1 METATKNTFVNI
13 TSYLTS
19 FPGHMAVIGKSE
31 NASYYGHIY
40 DYENFDPRLF
50 LSHID
55 LDLYLDM
62 SPVNILLI
70 VLYSAIFLLGL
81 FGNVFV
87 IVAIVKFKS
96 LRTLTN
102 YFLLNLTIGDIL
114 VILVCIPVTLGSNLY
129 KKWVYGEFLCKLTPF
144 IQGSAVGVSVLS
156 LLSISIS
163 RYFAIY
169 KPLSAKIIF
178 SKRNVRIM
186 LVIIWVISFASLS
199 PLLFVNSVKTYVV
212 YDYFESQ
219 FCEEVW
225 TEHKDKNIYNIF
237 IFCIL
242 FVWPFILMTIAYAV
256 IGHTLWIGN
265 SVLMEDYSCQQKR
278 SNLILKQRRRTVKML
293 VCVVILFA
301 LCWLPY
307 YIVNFWLDFNILDDS
322 KVELMTFVH
331 SYIYPFVTALG
342 LGNSAVNPIC
352 YCFMS
357 RGFRRGFDE
366 MLCNGLLK
374 RGGSFLRSSFK
385 LKSTVS
391 ESFDTANL

>member
-1 METATKNTFVNI
+1 METSTKNTFVNI
-13 TSYLTS
+13 TSYLTP
-19 FPGHMAVIGKSE
+19 FPGNMAAIGKSE
-31 NASYYGHIY
+31 NVSYYGHIY

-50 LSHID
+50 LSDID

-70 VLYSAIFLLGL
+70 VLYSVIFLLGL
-81 FGNVFV
+81 FGNIFV

-186 LVIIWVISFASLS
+186 LVIIWVISFTSLS

-225 TEHKDKNIYNIF
+225 AEHKDKNIYNVF

-242 FVWPFILMTIAYAV
+242 FVWPFILMAIAYAV